1 MKQLSPPL
9 LGLAAA
15 VVVCVVVSQLPS
27 RHGLEFFA
35 LFLAA
40 TAAVYI
46 GSALSAGRRG
56 VIFLETVI
64 GLAIFAT
71 ALAGLWYSSALLAVG
86 YVAHGAWDFFHHPH
100 RAGAE
105 AGKSFPPLCW
115 AYDWVVGAFILFRY

>member
-1 MKQLSPPL
+1 MKQLTPPL
-9 LGLAAA
+9 IGLAAA
-15 VVVCVVVSQLPS
+15 VVVCVVVSQLPL

-35 LFLAA
+35 LFLGA
-40 TAAVYI
+40 TATVYV
-46 GSALSAGRRG
+46 GSALSDGRRG
-56 VIFLETVI
+56 VIFLETAV

-115 AYDWVVGAFILFRY
+115 VFDWVVAAFILFRY